1 MKTEKTQVNTCNF
14 EKFNPATF
22 LQLWPSAQQT
32 LSPFPSL
39 IFHSSFISLSFPM
52 VAASSPLPVCRSI
65 QPNTKAAGRSSVD
78 QRKSM
83 PLKKTEKRTI
93 PLSLWWLN
101 FLTSFQKALKCL
113 EARGRNKL
121 MVDGEHWTNFRAL
134 SCSRLRL
141 KASSCLSSFKVLLPP
156 AVSLKDLK
164 RR

>member
-1 MKTEKTQVNTCNF
+1 MKNEQIGKHMQLWKVQHCNTC
-14 EKFNPATF
+14 
-22 LQLWPSAQQT
+22 LT
-32 LSPFPSL
+32 LTIHPTDPFPSSL
-39 IFHSSFISLSFPM
+39 LHFLFHFYFTLFSHGCHIQSSTSLQVYS
-52 VAASSPLPVCRSI
+52 AQYKSSRPVLSG
-65 QPNTKAAGRSSVD
+65 PKE
-78 QRKSM
+78 SM

-141 KASSCLSSFKVLLPP
+141 KGSSCLSSFKVLLPP

>member
-1 MKTEKTQVNTCNF
+1 MKTADTGKHM
-14 EKFNPATF
+14 
-22 LQLWPSAQQT
+22 QLWKVQSRNACLT
-32 LSPFPSL
+32 LTIRPTDPFL

-52 VAASSPLPVCRSI
+52 VATSSPLPVCRSI

-78 QRKSM
+78 QRKACLSKKK
-83 PLKKTEKRTI
+83 LKKELSHSLS
-93 PLSLWWLN
+93 LSLWWLN